1 MNLKSTGIDR
11 LSRNYYVKFQVFP
24 IRGFRF
30 IALTYTPT
38 YAHCDKVIAIST
50 PPYYVVG
57 AYNMYVRTRSHR
69 ELCKHNSLQTVITL
83 FSSCPIPT
91 QYSCHMQMHPIVCR
105 AKCIVYCTC
114 CKHLRLLQCPSC
126 RTPGAPTVKIISCWR
141 APKTTEAPRNCIICI
156 LG

>member
-1 MNLKSTGIDR
+1 MCFCSIVQFFLEFKNLLDLMNLKSTGIDR

-57 AYNMYVRTRSHR
+57 ADNNVR
-69 ELCKHNSLQTVITL
+69 
-83 FSSCPIPT
+83 
-91 QYSCHMQMHPIVCR
+91 
-105 AKCIVYCTC
+105 
-114 CKHLRLLQCPSC
+114 
-126 RTPGAPTVKIISCWR
+126 
-141 APKTTEAPRNCIICI
+141 
-156 LG
+156 